1 MYNTFGFWP
10 FPTFFLV
17 VIAIWS
23 LAWKGVAL
31 WKAAHHEQ
39 KGWFVALLIVN
50 TAGLL
55 EIAYILFFQK
65 TPVITSKKAEP
76 KKTAVKKSSKKR
88 KRK

>member
-1 MYNTFGFWP
+1 MYNAFGFWP
-10 FPTFFLV
+10 FPAFYLV
-17 VIAIWS
+17 LIAIWS

-39 KGWFVALLIVN
+39 KGWFVALLIIN

-65 TPVITSKKAEP
+65 TPVITAKKAEP
-76 KKTAVKKSSKKR
+76 KKALRPTRKKGKR
-88 KRK
+88 K